1 MFTKVPQ
8 KSCKQFYFKS
18 DIFLKKNVIK
28 LLGDF
33 CMKICCQS
41 LSKSSPNIWWLFG
54 YFEKNHLL
62 SKNYYG
68 YFLGNI
74 WKIWATFYFN
84 IWSHCRLDDLASLPY
99 FSSFFRQKQTDSNPI
114 SSKNLSLALA
124 SGRNYF
130 LLSTSS
136 IETSFAR
143 RRKMIQGWI
152 L

>member
-1 MFTKVPQ
+1 
-8 KSCKQFYFKS
+8 
-18 DIFLKKNVIK
+18 
-28 LLGDF
+28 
-33 CMKICCQS
+33 MKICCQS

-99 FSSFFRQKQTDSNPI
+99 FSSFFRQKQTEPFESNIIQKSLSRSRVQKKLFSTFDVVDRDVIRATVENDPGMNSI
-114 SSKNLSLALA
+114 KLFGPTKLTPTAAPATLNLS
-124 SGRNYF
+124 SV
-130 LLSTSS
+130 
-136 IETSFAR
+136 I
-143 RRKMIQGWI
+143 
-152 L
+152 